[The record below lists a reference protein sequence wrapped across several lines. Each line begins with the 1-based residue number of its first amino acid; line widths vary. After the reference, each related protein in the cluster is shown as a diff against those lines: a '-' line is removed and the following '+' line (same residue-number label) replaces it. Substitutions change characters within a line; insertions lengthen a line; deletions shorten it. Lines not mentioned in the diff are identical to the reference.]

1 MGNNLISNDIKMY
14 TVAEVAKIMG
24 VSPGKVYDLIHE
36 GKLPRVQI
44 GKMRVLHNT
53 LVAFLQAQETTTL
66 WGED

>member
-1 MGNNLISNDIKMY
+1 MSNSISNDIRMY

-24 VSPGKVYDLIHE
+24 VSPGKVYELIHE

-53 LVAFLQAQETTTL
+53 LAAFLQSQETSTL